1 MGWGATDMEDM
12 QTATTLFA
20 VSFRQRDEIAEIL
33 ARART
38 AAEDGTG
45 EGGRTSAAWD
55 AVVMDNGDA
64 IESRFL
70 ASGAAVAMIDARGAF
85 DEGLAA
91 TRALGG
97 IVATNGAALVVLV
110 ARDDVEAI
118 SRFFDGGATQVL
130 VSPNSEGELVQAL
143 RFAGRHAARVSGSA
157 VERRGAPGASL
168 YDRETQEARRWI
180 VGRIVEDRPI
190 AVVLV
195 SVSRLDIANAAHG
208 RPAVGALIDA
218 AVLRT
223 ETVAR
228 EAIGVEAMVA
238 RLGGSDFM
246 LAVEA
251 SGTAVTAAITALD
264 AALAR
269 PFAVADTRAVLG
281 CRFGVAQR
289 QPGDDSAALLRR
301 ASEALALAKASDGS
315 VLHIAL
321 PDGVAP
327 IDALAIDLH
336 HAIERDE
343 IDLRWQPQVEI
354 ASGKI
359 TGVEALARWNHRRLG
374 PLGADTLFDAA
385 DRADLGI
392 ALSDHIQRLVLAR
405 AVAWPAALG
414 TLRVSLNLTAADI
427 ARPGFAALFLARVD
441 ESGFPRGRLTIEIT
455 ETGMIADLKAA
466 AALLA
471 ELRGAGCRVAIDDFG
486 TGYSSLAYL
495 KSLPLD
501 YVKIDKSLVRDI
513 DGSPRDRVVVAGAIT
528 MARSLGLAVIAEGVE
543 TASQLE
549 LLTADG
555 CNLYQGFLLS
565 EPLREAALFALMRAS
580 AKQPLTPPVEPRTT
594 ATTVPARIG

>member
-1 MGWGATDMEDM
+1 MDMEDM

-20 VSFRQRDEIAEIL
+20 VSFRQRDEIEEIL
-33 ARART
+33 ASTGAGAGWRA
-38 AAEDGTG
+38 
-45 EGGRTSAAWD
+45 
-55 AVVMDNGDA
+55 AVFGDA
-64 IESRFL
+64 EAIGSRFL
-70 ASGAAVAMIDARGAF
+70 ASHAAVALIDARGAL

-91 TRALGG
+91 VRALGG
-97 IVATNGAALVVLV
+97 PVATNGAALLVLV
-110 ARDDVEAI
+110 SRGDVEAI
-118 SRFFDGGATQVL
+118 REFFDAGATQFL
-130 VSPNSEGELVQAL
+130 VSPASEGELVQAL
-143 RFAGRHAARVSGSA
+143 RFAGRHAARASGGTID
-157 VERRGAPGASL
+157 RRGIPGASR
-168 YDRETQEARRWI
+168 YDRETGEARRWI
-180 VGRIVEDRPI
+180 VGRIAEDRPV

-195 SVSRLDIANAAHG
+195 ALSRLDIVNAAHG
-208 RPAVGALIDA
+208 RPAVDGLIEA
-218 AVLRT
+218 AVRRT

-238 RLGGSDFM
+238 RLGGSEFV
-246 LAVEA
+246 LVIEA
-251 SGTAVTAAITALD
+251 SGAAVTAAITALD

-269 PFAVADTRAVLG
+269 PFTVAYARAVLG

-289 QPGDDSAALLRR
+289 QPGDDAAALLRR
-301 ASEALALAKASDGS
+301 ASEALAEAKASDGS
-315 VLHIAL
+315 VLHVAL

-343 IDLRWQPQVEI
+343 IDLRWQPQIEV

-359 TGVEALARWNHRRLG
+359 TGVEALARWSHRTLG

-405 AVAWPAALG
+405 AVAWPEALG

-427 ARPGFAALFLARVD
+427 TRPGFAALFLARVD
-441 ESGFPRGRLTIEIT
+441 ESGFPRGRLTVEIT
-455 ETGMIADLKAA
+455 ETGLIEDLASA
-466 AALLA
+466 SALLA

-513 DGSPRDRVVVAGAIT
+513 DGGARDRVVVAGAIT
-528 MARSLGLAVIAEGVE
+528 MARSLGMVVVAEGVE
-543 TASQLE
+543 TPAQLE
-549 LLTADG
+549 LLAAAG
-555 CNLYQGFLLS
+555 CSLYQGFLVS
-565 EPLREAALFALMRAS
+565 EAVTEPALLELMMRE
-580 AKQPLTPPVEPRTT
+580 
-594 ATTVPARIG
+594 

>member
-1 MGWGATDMEDM
+1 MEDM
-12 QTATTLFA
+12 QIATTLFA
-20 VSFRQRDEIAEIL
+20 VSFRQRDEITEIL
-33 ARART
+33 A
-38 AAEDGTG
+38 
-45 EGGRTSAAWD
+45 SAGAGAGWQA
-55 AVVMDNGDA
+55 AVVGDA
-64 IESRFL
+64 EGLESRFL
-70 ASGAAVAMIDARGAF
+70 GSGAAVALIDARGAL
-85 DEGLAA
+85 DDGLSA
-91 TRALGG
+91 TRRLGG
-97 IVATNGAALVVLV
+97 LVATNGAALLVLV
-110 ARDDVEAI
+110 SRGDVEAI
-118 SRFFDGGATQVL
+118 GEFFDAGATQFL
-130 VSPNSEGELVQAL
+130 ASPASEGELVQAL
-143 RFAGRHAARVSGSA
+143 RFAGRHAARASGGA
-157 VERRGAPGASL
+157 IDRRGIPGASH
-168 YDRETQEARRWI
+168 YDRETGEARRWI
-180 VGRIVEDRPI
+180 VSRIAEERPV

-195 SVSRLDIANAAHG
+195 ALSRLDIVNAAHG
-208 RPAVGALIDA
+208 RPAVDGLIEA
-218 AVLRT
+218 AVLRA

-228 EAIGVEAMVA
+228 QAIGVDAMVA
-238 RLGGSDFM
+238 RLGGSEFV
-246 LAVEA
+246 LVIEA
-251 SGTAVTAAITALD
+251 AGAAVTAAITALD

-289 QPGDDSAALLRR
+289 QPGDDAAALLRR
-301 ASEALALAKASDGS
+301 ASEALAEAKASDGS
-315 VLHIAL
+315 VLHVAL

-359 TGVEALARWNHRRLG
+359 TGVEALARWNHRALG

-405 AVAWPAALG
+405 AVAWPEVLG

-427 ARPGFAALFLARVD
+427 TRPGFAALFLARID
-441 ESGFPRGRLTIEIT
+441 ESGFPRGRLTVEIT
-455 ETGMIADLKAA
+455 ETGLIEDLAA
-466 AALLA
+466 ASALLA

-513 DGSPRDRVVVAGAIT
+513 DGSARDRVVVAGAIT

-543 TASQLE
+543 RPSQLE
-549 LLTADG
+549 LLAAGG
-555 CNLYQGFLLS
+555 CSLYQGFLLS
-565 EPLREAALFALMRAS
+565 EPVGEAALLELM
-580 AKQPLTPPVEPRTT
+580 
-594 ATTVPARIG
+594 ARE